1 MQLPIFSFLFP
12 SFHITFLFFWGILLF
27 PPIALPGFEPRKGQI
42 FFSFLS
48 RIPDTG
54 LTCILHLASSQL
66 VKVKVELEEK
76 LFIYSLPIL
85 LAVIEMGE
93 LRVEI
98 PEELREEMKELPNV
112 NWQLVVRRTLKRE
125 LEEILELK
133 RIISKS
139 KLTKEDVEEL
149 SDEINESLAK
159 RFRESL
165 KQR

>member
-93 LRVEI
+93 LR
-98 PEELREEMKELPNV
+98 EEMKELPNV

>member
-1 MQLPIFSFLFP
+1 
-12 SFHITFLFFWGILLF
+12 
-27 PPIALPGFEPRKGQI
+27 
-42 FFSFLS
+42 
-48 RIPDTG
+48 
-54 LTCILHLASSQL
+54 
-66 VKVKVELEEK
+66 
-76 LFIYSLPIL
+76 
-85 LAVIEMGE
+85 MGE

-159 RFRESL
+159 RFIWSGEKAFKYQSKVKVFSTSDL
-165 KQR
+165 ISFVYP

>member
-1 MQLPIFSFLFP
+1 M
-12 SFHITFLFFWGILLF
+12 
-27 PPIALPGFEPRKGQI
+27 
-42 FFSFLS
+42 
-48 RIPDTG
+48 
-54 LTCILHLASSQL
+54 
-66 VKVKVELEEK
+66 
-76 LFIYSLPIL
+76 
-85 LAVIEMGE
+85 EMGE

-98 PEELREEMKELPNV
+98 PEELREEMEELPNV
-112 NWQLVVRRTLKRE
+112 NWQLVVRRALKRE

-149 SDEINESLAK
+149 SDKINKSLAK